1 MSIFFMIGV
10 NKAVWSMTQTVRS
23 AKKRKSRRI
32 NMSKEKVLKLANDI
46 ANIPPGIPL
55 NQRLKLRNLILDV
68 AEIAIYEFKK
78 DPSILTSI
86 KDWENGS

>member
-1 MSIFFMIGV
+1 
-10 NKAVWSMTQTVRS
+10 MTQTVCS
-23 AKKRKSRRI
+23 A
-32 NMSKEKVLKLANDI
+32 DI